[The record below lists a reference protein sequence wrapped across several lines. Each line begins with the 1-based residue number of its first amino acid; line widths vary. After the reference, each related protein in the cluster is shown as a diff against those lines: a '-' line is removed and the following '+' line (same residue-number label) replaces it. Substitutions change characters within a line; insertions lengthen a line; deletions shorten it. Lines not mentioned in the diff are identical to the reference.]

1 MKTAST
7 FNYKKGDQLNGYSIV
22 FPIKRSLNA
31 ETYRAKTTDGSLCF
45 LKIFDTNTN
54 SDGQYT
60 AENNLLEIQ
69 CLKRIKHNNISGY
82 LDSGIVKTDFGNQP
96 FLVLE
101 FVSGETLAERLLRE
115 PYATYVDVKNIILQV
130 LDGLNYLHHLPNPII
145 HNEITPHN
153 IMLDISGGGPRAV
166 IIDFGNARTINSDGK
181 GYHKFGLNLNFVATE
196 CLSGYYSPQSDIFS
210 AGAVFYHMLF
220 GLPPWFKGFS
230 GYNASQSEVEEQLIM
245 ERFKPLHLPDISK
258 KIIGI
263 NESVNLVI
271 KKALS
276 RDLDIRFKSIS
287 EFVSAVKGNIEIEDV
302 DAIKR
307 SKSIDGPVR
316 PIPTRKVTGKGFKAV
331 AGMDALKQELQ
342 EEVIDALQNPEE
354 YSKYGISI
362 PNGMLLYGPP
372 GCGKTFFATHFAEE
386 VGYNFIH
393 VKPGNLKSKYVNATE
408 ENIAK
413 LFEDAA
419 DNAPTIIYID
429 EISGLFPSRDS
440 DAHEMSKNAVEA
452 MLAEM
457 DRTGEKGIFVIC
469 ATNYPDKIDTAL
481 LRSGRLDK
489 KVYLPPPDHNARRAL
504 FELYLKERPVDSDLD
519 LDELARLTENYV
531 SSDIKEVIINPS
543 ARIAMRNKG
552 NITMEILRDVI
563 SKTKPSVPLDE
574 LKKYDLMKA
583 KMDGE
588 QSTGNNTRNPIG
600 FR

>member
-1 MKTAST
+1 MKTVST
-7 FNYKKGDQLNGYSIV
+7 FSYKKGDSINGYNIL
-22 FPIKRSLNA
+22 FPIKRSVNA
-31 ETYRAKTTDGSLCF
+31 ETYRSKSFDGSLCF
-45 LKIFDTNTN
+45 LKIFDNIPTSEIEN
-54 SDGQYT
+54 G
-60 AENNLLEIQ
+60 EGNNLQEIE
-69 CLKRIKHNNISGY
+69 CLKRVNHPNIAGY
-82 LDSGIVKTDFGNQP
+82 CDSGIIQTEGGKKP
-96 FLVLE
+96 FVALE
-101 FVSGETLAERLLRE
+101 FISGETLAERILRE
-115 PYATYVDVKNIILQV
+115 PFTTYVDVKNIMLQI

-153 IMLDISGGGPRAV
+153 IMLDISSEPNRAV
-166 IIDFGNARTINSDGK
+166 IIDFGNARSTLNESK
-181 GYHKFGLNLNFVATE
+181 SYQKMGLNLNYVASE
-196 CLSGYYSPQSDIFS
+196 CLSGYYSAQSDIFS
-210 AGAVFYHMLF
+210 AAAVFYHMLF

-230 GYNASQSEVEEQLIM
+230 GYNADQTEIEEQLIM

-258 KIIGI
+258 KILGFD
-263 NESVNLVI
+263 EHVKLVL

-276 RDLDIRFKSIS
+276 RDLDIRFKSVS
-287 EFVSAVKGNIEIEDV
+287 EFANAIKGKLEIEDV
-302 DAIKR
+302 DTIKR
-307 SKSIDGPVR
+307 SKSNDQQSR
-316 PIPTRKVTGKGFKAV
+316 PIQTRKVTGKGFKAV
-331 AGMDALKQELQ
+331 AGMDSLKQELQ

-419 DNAPTIIYID
+419 QNAPTIIYID

-489 KVYLPPPDHNARRAL
+489 KVYLPPPDHNARKAL
-504 FELYLKERPVDSDLD
+504 FELNLKERPVDTDLD

-531 SSDIKEVIINPS
+531 SSDIKELIINPA
-543 ARIAMRNKG
+543 ARVAMKTKG
-552 NITMEILRDVI
+552 NISMDILREVI
-563 SKTKPSVPLDE
+563 SKTKPSVPIEE
-574 LKKYDLMKA
+574 LKKYNQLKA
-583 KMDGE
+583 KIEGE
-588 QSTGNNTRNPIG
+588 DNTGGNNRKPIG